1 MSFSNGCTDPGEYAA
16 MSNNFNVEY
25 NAAWFVILSIQYLCI
40 CFVTRLFHTLFFG
53 GSSKTLSALGKSYLM
68 RILRIWTNQL
78 LLWLSLVYN
87 CRFAIFFSILSFDNL
102 QMLPIVMFRLSP
114 IIDCRSI
121 IAKNSDYRS
130 KISKIDHRKQIIY
143 EMRNGEN
150 RMHSVRIGY
159 YLKYGGAHRLE

>member
-1 MSFSNGCTDPGEYAA
+1 M
-16 MSNNFNVEY
+16 
-25 NAAWFVILSIQYLCI
+25 
-40 CFVTRLFHTLFFG
+40 
-53 GSSKTLSALGKSYLM
+53 
-68 RILRIWTNQL
+68 
-78 LLWLSLVYN
+78 
-87 CRFAIFFSILSFDNL
+87 
-102 QMLPIVMFRLSP
+102 MFRLSP

-159 YLKYGGAHRLE
+159 YLQYGGAVIDLNNNAFNKDTAAVSLERVIYPISL